1 MGRRLIDLHRQIEA
15 KNRLLEELALTDPL
29 TGLPNRRAIEDWS
42 ARQLSGAARHGF
54 SLWVVLMD
62 LDHFKSVNDTYG
74 HDAGDTV
81 LKKFGEVLRA
91 NTRLS
96 DICGRIGGEEFL
108 LVLTHA
114 DEKSVLVVV
123 ERIRKHLAAERFI
136 WNGSTVQVTASFGV
150 AGFSGKQAPE
160 FNQLV
165 AQADAA
171 LYRAKDQGRNRVELV
186 PVTSCMKLPK
196 RPLPIERT
204 RLPAIPAPCQACD
217 GSRGPRMPI
226 CDGCGAQVNDAH
238 IRQRIE
244 RLEMATRFRPV
255 HISVLLID
263 AAPPARFED
272 YFYRAAS
279 DRSERSPAS
288 RAYFDGLVKC
298 AAAVPGP
305 GMTEEA
311 ALAEFQR
318 HGFFLIGAIECAIE
332 GDGELA
338 KAIERAAPMVIRRV
352 KVSYKP
358 KSVAFL
364 SPATEALIPLF
375 QANDWADQPDSRSR
389 QTVCRFSFDWPPGQ
403 GTRWKGHRLKR
414 RWAIVLDFVVPA
426 DKQMGVQQ

>member
-1 MGRRLIDLHRQIEA
+1 MSSFSVLVADDSPIYRKLVEHALAEDSCPVSFASSGHQAIEIFEREHPDLVITDWVMPDLTGIELCQRIRTGAQSSYTYIIILTSNAEKENVVKGLSAGADDYLTKPFHRDELLARVHVGRRLIDLHRQIEA

-54 SLWVVLMD
+54 SLWAVLMD

-108 LVLTHA
+108 LILTHA

-186 PVTSCMKLPK
+186 SVTS
-196 RPLPIERT
+196 
-204 RLPAIPAPCQACD
+204 A
-217 GSRGPRMPI
+217 
-226 CDGCGAQVNDAH
+226 
-238 IRQRIE
+238 
-244 RLEMATRFRPV
+244 
-255 HISVLLID
+255 
-263 AAPPARFED
+263 
-272 YFYRAAS
+272 
-279 DRSERSPAS
+279 
-288 RAYFDGLVKC
+288 
-298 AAAVPGP
+298 
-305 GMTEEA
+305 
-311 ALAEFQR
+311 
-318 HGFFLIGAIECAIE
+318 
-332 GDGELA
+332 
-338 KAIERAAPMVIRRV
+338 
-352 KVSYKP
+352 
-358 KSVAFL
+358 
-364 SPATEALIPLF
+364 
-375 QANDWADQPDSRSR
+375 
-389 QTVCRFSFDWPPGQ
+389 
-403 GTRWKGHRLKR
+403 
-414 RWAIVLDFVVPA
+414 
-426 DKQMGVQQ
+426 